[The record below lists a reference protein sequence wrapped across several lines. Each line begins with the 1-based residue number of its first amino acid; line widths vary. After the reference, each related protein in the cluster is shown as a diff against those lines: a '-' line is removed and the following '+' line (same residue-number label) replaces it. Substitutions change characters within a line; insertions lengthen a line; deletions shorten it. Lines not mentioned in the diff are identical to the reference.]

1 MRSRTLACHAG
12 FTCWKYFIESAKNA
26 QPSLR
31 GDGMEARGEIGQRIA
46 RARKRRGLSQGVL
59 AGLIG
64 RSESWL
70 SQVERGQRGV
80 DSHAVLGNLASVL
93 GVPVSDLTASEAGNT
108 MAEYTAAAGIR
119 QAMMGYDG
127 LASVIDHR
135 LGEPTHESLTWLN
148 DELRTVNRLYQAT
161 RYDEAGQRLP
171 ALIIAT
177 EIASR
182 NAPAGERRSWH
193 SLRALTYHSVA
204 TTLSRV
210 GEAELAWTAGDR
222 SLSAAEHAEKPVL
235 AAVSAYRLGYIFVR
249 LNEPERALR
258 IAVRAAEALERSLK
272 KSDPEH
278 LSVLGGLYL
287 VAVTAAATRFDR
299 ATVDAFL
306 RQARRVAELLNGD
319 RNDYWTAFGPSNVA
333 IHELSSA
340 VTFADAKQ
348 AISIGERMDVSNL
361 ASGLLGRRSQ
371 VHLDL
376 ARAYAVQRKDA
387 ASVNM
392 LLAAE
397 QVSPELVRYDTRTAE
412 LLVQLVKR
420 EHRPS
425 TPGLRGLARRAG
437 VI

>member
-1 MRSRTLACHAG
+1 MN
-12 FTCWKYFIESAKNA
+12 FTESAETN
-26 QPSLR
+26 SR
-31 GDGMEARGEIGQRIA
+31 GGTGMEARKEIGQRIA
-46 RARKRRGLSQGVL
+46 RARKRRGLSQRVL
-59 AGLIG
+59 AELIG

-80 DSHAVLGNLASVL
+80 DSHAVLGNLASIL
-93 GVPVSDLTASEAGNT
+93 GVPVANLTASEAGNT
-108 MAEYTAAAGIR
+108 MAEYSAAAKIR

-127 LASVIDHR
+127 LASLIDPRHI
-135 LGEPTHESLTWLN
+135 EATHESLTWLS

-161 RYDEAGQRLP
+161 RYDEAGNRLP
-171 ALIIAT
+171 GLIITT

-182 NAPAGERRSWH
+182 NAPVSQRRACNT
-193 SLRALTYHSVA
+193 LRALTYHSTA

-222 SLSAAEHAEKPVL
+222 SLWAAEDAEKPVL

-249 LNEPERALR
+249 LNEPEKALQ
-258 IAVRAAEALERSLK
+258 IAVRAAEALERSFK
-272 KSDPEH
+272 RSDPEH

-299 ATVDAFL
+299 AAVDALL
-306 RQARRVAELLNGD
+306 RQARRVADLLGGD
-319 RNDYWTAFGPSNVA
+319 RNDLWTAFGPTNVT
-333 IHELSSA
+333 IHELSAA

-348 AISIGERMDVSNL
+348 AISIGERMDVSHL
-361 ASGLLGRRSQ
+361 ASGLLGRRTQ

-387 ASVNM
+387 ASVNT

-397 QVSPELVRYDTRTAE
+397 RTSPELVRYDTRTAE
-412 LLVQLVKR
+412 LLAQLVKR

-425 TPGLRGLARRAG
+425 TPELRGLAHRAG